1 MTRDESAGVDTQARE
16 AWKRTLTDAA
26 DLAERR
32 ETAGWTVLYTQSSE
46 TTVVT
51 NPDEKEYAFRH
62 LVPDE
67 DADQISDWVADGDFP
82 QYDVH
87 RATKAGT
94 VFLVIEILDP
104 EQERCL
110 LIAAAYP
117 LTAIGG
123 VSETIGDHPVQT
135 RIRQLDGTVV
145 ASFEHTDSEKFLP
158 SDAGGLTG
166 RQN

>member
-117 LTAIGG
+117 LTAIVALAKQLVTIPFRHGSGSLTAPSSHHSNTLIARSSFRPTQGG
-123 VSETIGDHPVQT
+123 
-135 RIRQLDGTVV
+135 
-145 ASFEHTDSEKFLP
+145 
-158 SDAGGLTG
+158 
-166 RQN
+166 